1 MTNENENVKI
11 FGIKPIKEMDR
22 KELIEELI
30 EEIIEVNREKLALMG
45 LPELRANVAQLR
57 LTDYKERLLKDAGL
71 TEGPMGIMIL
81 DDDE

>member
-1 MTNENENVKI
+1 VTNENENVKI

-57 LTDYKERLLKDAGL
+57 LTDYK
-71 TEGPMGIMIL
+71 
-81 DDDE
+81 